1 MSPHPSPPAP
11 PSPRSALLPN
21 GLGTGQPTPPSSSS
35 KLRMA
40 LAAATLAFVSL
51 LGILLGISALEA
63 DDDATVAIPTT
74 TTTVASAPI
83 PVIPTVPTTTE
94 AVTFPGWSEV
104 YTDRALSIPA
114 ATTACAQSGVD
125 FDLPAGQPT
134 TTRDTDLSVKI
145 GCGGALTTGAGQ
157 ALGLSVSGP
166 TPEGCRTDA
175 LEQPMPKTTDLLP
188 AGAEYC
194 AITSKNA
201 VVYFRVTA
209 DVPDDTHLRELTATL
224 WTREP

>member
-1 MSPHPSPPAP
+1 MSPYPSPPAP
-11 PSPRSALLPN
+11 PSPSSPLLPP
-21 GLGTGQPTPPSSSS
+21 GLGSGQPTPPSSTT
-35 KLRMA
+35 KLRTA
-40 LAAATLAFVSL
+40 LAAAVLAFVSL
-51 LGILLGISALEA
+51 LGILLGIVAIESN
-63 DDDATVAIPTT
+63 DDAAVAAPTS
-74 TTTVASAPI
+74 TTTVASLPL
-83 PVIPTVPTTTE
+83 PVVVPVPTTE
-94 AVTFPGWSEV
+94 APAGFPGWNEV
-104 YTDRALSIPA
+104 YADRALSIPA

-134 TTRDTDLSVKI
+134 TTRDTDLTVKI

-157 ALGLSVSGP
+157 ALGLSVSGA

-175 LEQPMPKTTDLLP
+175 LEQPMPKSTALLP
-188 AGAEYC
+188 VGAEYC

-209 DVPDDTHLRELTATL
+209 DVPDDTQLRELTATL